1 MTRKTKRKIK
11 HEAFFRYKKK
21 PRRENTS
28 TLQRHCPWCWKFRL
42 SLDSA
47 LERGLCVSVIPPWQ
61 HISLSALWLC
71 SLFPFLWIHL
81 AQASIV
87 GGMNVKDR
95 ALFISQGLLCCWRS
109 RMSSTSALMFIC
121 CYATFTI
128 CAEETSSSNLMAS
141 GTYDRLFE
149 GTRTNRA
156 RGRVAIDNAV
166 THSCL
171 ESSFFTF

>member
-11 HEAFFRYKKK
+11 HEAFFRYKKN
-21 PRRENTS
+21 PQREYIHTAA
-28 TLQRHCPWCWKFRL
+28 TLSMVLKFRL

-47 LERGLCVSVIPPWQ
+47 LERGLCVSVIPSWQ

-95 ALFISQGLLCCWRS
+95 ALFVSQGLLCCWRS

-166 THSCL
+166 THSC
-171 ESSFFTF
+171 